1 MQQIVRT
8 LFPIRGRKGRPVS
21 SYSPAGRLSIAAL
34 AILSVG
40 GWLSNSAAA
49 QASAQTPVTG
59 IRVKQPLSPEILAM
73 HARAKRPVAAVP
85 TGFEL
90 AATTTVTSTT
100 FNSDQGPG
108 PGPIGPG
115 PGPWSML
122 KVVDPSEAS
131 AAATGRLSGTLRITR
146 LCNSAK
152 FAALNVCAAASIAMA
167 RQ

>member
-40 GWLSNSAAA
+40 GLLSNSAAA

-73 HARAKRPVAAVP
+73 HARARRPVAAAS
-85 TGFEL
+85 TTSSEL
-90 AATTTVTSTT
+90 VATTTVTPTT
-100 FNSDQGPG
+100 FNSEQ
-108 PGPIGPG
+108 
-115 PGPWSML
+115 
-122 KVVDPSEAS
+122 
-131 AAATGRLSGTLRITR
+131 
-146 LCNSAK
+146 
-152 FAALNVCAAASIAMA
+152 
-167 RQ
+167 